1 MIVCPQCGKESVSNS
16 RYCDNC
22 GFAFSD
28 GEGLANAPDLVSTS
42 SEAGTQTTNLPWS
55 WERTA
60 RRDPADFGDAV
71 KACFWRGGT
80 RGRASRSEFWYWQ
93 LFVFLTLVLP
103 TVAALFFLDFS
114 VEISLRLSEETADV
128 ARIAAATSLTTPIL
142 WGLVCLKLSFDV
154 ICRRLHDVGLPGFW
168 LELLPIFLL
177 GVIIIRRFASDA
189 VFCGFLTPL
198 FLYVFI
204 VALIPGTKGP
214 NKYGPLPFKRKE
226 YAKNR
231 GWSISVCPQCGKGF
245 TEDVARCDSCGGDVI
260 SLYGTNASTSR
271 ILRAAIRRIKTVIS
285 ETFRIN
291 GRASCSV
298 CWSWAF
304 LIFATVVLPASPSVY
319 SICSKG
325 GISVFDAASLCFA
338 FVAALILAIPSF
350 TLMIRRF
357 HDFNVSTGVLSLVSI
372 ILGLVFLTGVVASVE
387 TWSLTIALIVLQVIV
402 ALTLLVPGN
411 PCANQY
417 DRTKWWE
424 R

>member
-28 GEGLANAPDLVSTS
+28 DERLENASDVVSNPF
-42 SEAGTQTTNLPWS
+42 EVGTQTTSLPAS
-55 WERTA
+55 YERIE
-60 RRDPADFGDAV
+60 REVPADFWDAV
-71 KACFWRGGT
+71 KMCFWRGGIK
-80 RGRASRSEFWYWQ
+80 GRASRSEFWYWQ

-103 TVAALFFLDFS
+103 TVVVLFILENSWRFS
-114 VEISLRLSEETADV
+114 GEAADV
-128 ARIAAATSLTTPIL
+128 AITATATALTTPII
-142 WGLVCLKLSFDV
+142 WGLVCLRLSFDV
-154 ICRRLHDVGLPGFW
+154 VCRRLHDVGAPGVPSWKLPV
-168 LELLPIFLL
+168 LLL
-177 GVIIIRRFASDA
+177 GLIRYLKSDA
-189 VFCGFLTPL
+189 VFYGFLALL
-198 FLYVFI
+198 FLYVLCVFI

-214 NKYGPLPFKRKE
+214 NKYGPPPFKRKE
-226 YAKNR
+226 YAKRR

-260 SLYGTNASTSR
+260 SLYGTNASASR
-271 ILRAAIRRIKTVIS
+271 ILRAAIRGIKTVIS

-298 CWSWAF
+298 CWNWAF

-338 FVAALILAIPSF
+338 FGAALILAIPSF

-372 ILGLVFLTGVVASVE
+372 ILGFVFLTGGAASVK
-387 TWSLTIALIVLQVIV
+387 TWSLTFALIVLQVVV

-411 PCANQY
+411 PYANQY